1 MSSVVLALAPPT
13 QTGMAS
19 AVTLIVRQA
28 GFAISIAALGAT
40 LTTTDIATAF
50 AAPFAL
56 ATLAALVAIVAALIL
71 LPARSAQQDLAQKD
85 LAG

>member
-40 LTTTDIATAF
+40 LTTTDMATAF

>member
-1 MSSVVLALAPPT
+1 VVLALAPAT

-28 GFAISIAALGAT
+28 GFAISIAALGAM
-40 LTTTDIATAF
+40 LARADMAPAF

-56 ATLAALVAIVAALIL
+56 ATLGALVAIAAALVL
-71 LPARSAQQDLAQKD
+71 LPARPAQHGLAQND

>member
-1 MSSVVLALAPPT
+1 
-13 QTGMAS
+13 MAS
-19 AVTLIVRQA
+19 AVTLTVRQA

-40 LTTTDIATAF
+40 LTTTDMATAF

>member
-19 AVTLIVRQA
+19 AVTLTVRQA

-40 LTTTDIATAF
+40 LTTTDMATAF